1 MLGAGGTWAPHGAV
15 VCSSSVGPWRRG
27 LCAAHV
33 SASPRPLH
41 PPVTFLSSA
50 STALSTHNNSVFGDL
65 KAEEEELLYS
75 AYGDET
81 GVQCALR
88 WVGARQRLWRAGGHR
103 FLAAGHGCVQ

>member
-1 MLGAGGTWAPHGAV
+1 MGPPWSLETWRA
-15 VCSSSVGPWRRG
+15 CGPWCES
-27 LCAAHV
+27 LT
-33 SASPRPLH
+33 SAPAP

-65 KAEEEELLYS
+65 KADEVELLYS

-88 WVGARQRLWRAGGHR
+88 WVGWPASVAGCR
-103 FLAAGHGCVQ
+103 PWWCSVR

>member
-1 MLGAGGTWAPHGAV
+1 MHGPCVCVPHL
-15 VCSSSVGPWRRG
+15 G
-27 LCAAHV
+27 LCT
-33 SASPRPLH
+33 

-65 KAEEEELLYS
+65 KADEVELLYS

-88 WVGARQRLWRAGGHR
+88 WVGASQRLWRAGGHR

>member
-1 MLGAGGTWAPHGAV
+1 MRGPCVCVPHL
-15 VCSSSVGPWRRG
+15 G
-27 LCAAHV
+27 LCT
-33 SASPRPLH
+33 

-65 KAEEEELLYS
+65 KADEVELLYS

-88 WVGARQRLWRAGGHR
+88 WVGASQRLWRAGGR
-103 FLAAGHGCVQ
+103 GFLAAGRGCVQ